1 MRNWERIDGEE
12 KELWTDREENLSKD
26 ALRGETDQG
35 LIERI
40 ILSRKGLR
48 GEDKLWTRKNWE
60 EKISKERLRGET
72 KK

>member
-26 ALRGETDQG
+26 GLRGETDQG

-40 ILSRKGLR
+40 ILSKEGLR
-48 GEDKLWTRKNWE
+48 GEDKLNKE
-60 EKISKERLRGET
+60 ELRGEN
-72 KK
+72 